1 MRVRGVRVA
10 LRFTLAP
17 TAAVQDTSP
26 HDSRGVHEP
35 RAHTDM
41 ARMKRLGRV
50 GGPLLFVLLAL
61 AGCGNASLMHSG
73 ESASIAA
80 QVPDAVKT
88 KGTLTVATDPTYPP
102 NEFLSPEDHTL
113 IGMDPELMRAVGA
126 LMGLKV
132 KFVHEPFDTILA
144 GVAAGDYDVGA
155 SSFTDTKK
163 REQAVDFVDY
173 YAAGTSFYTSA
184 HVYTDV
190 ENLAGLC
197 GHVVAVSRGTTEQE
211 DAAAQSRRCTKA
223 GKRPVSILPY
233 ATQSEA
239 SAAVADRHAQVA
251 MADSPFAYYQAM
263 NSEENPVEVVG
274 TYGIAPYGF
283 ATAKNSGLATPV
295 LSALKVLIANGTYRR
310 ILETSG
316 IQAGAITSPRI
327 NGAQK

>member
-1 MRVRGVRVA
+1 ML
-10 LRFTLAP
+10 LR
-17 TAAVQDTSP
+17 DTS
-26 HDSRGVHEP
+26 SRDARAVHER
-35 RAHTDM
+35 RARADM
-41 ARMKRLGRV
+41 TPTKRLGRI
-50 GGPLLFVLLAL
+50 GGPLMFALLAL
-61 AGCGNASLMHSG
+61 AGCGNASSMHRG

-88 KGTLTVATDPTYPP
+88 KGTLTVATDPTYAP
-102 NEFLSPEDHTL
+102 NEFLNPEDHTL
-113 IGMDPELMRAVGA
+113 TGMDPELMRAAGA
-126 LMGLKV
+126 LMALKV
-132 KFVHEPFDTILA
+132 KFVYAQFDKILA
-144 GVAAGDYDVGA
+144 DVAAGDYDVGA

-163 REQAVDFVDY
+163 REQTVDFVDY
-173 YAAGTSFYTSA
+173 YAAGTSFYSSA

-211 DAAAQSRRCTKA
+211 DAMEQSRRCTKA
-223 GKRPVSILPY
+223 GKRPVSVLAY
-233 ATQSEA
+233 TTQSEA
-239 SAAVADRHAQVA
+239 GAAVADRHAQVA